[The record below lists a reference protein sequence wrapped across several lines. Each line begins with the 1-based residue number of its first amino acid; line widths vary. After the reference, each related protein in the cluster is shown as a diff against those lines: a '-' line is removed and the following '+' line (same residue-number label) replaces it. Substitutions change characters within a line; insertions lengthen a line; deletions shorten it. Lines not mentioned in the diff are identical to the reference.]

1 MLLPL
6 GILLLVGLVLL
17 LVVAARR
24 GASGGQIAILVI
36 TGIVSIPAAL
46 FGILIMGFSGSAED
60 TRNGAILLAFSLI
73 VGGGIAAVCVWKSPK
88 RGAG

>member
-6 GILLLVGLVLL
+6 GILLLAGLVVL

-24 GASGGQIAILVI
+24 GASGGRIAVLVI

-46 FGILIMGFSGSAED
+46 LGILLMGFSGSAED
-60 TRNGAILLAFSLI
+60 TQNGAILLAFGVI
-73 VGGGIAAVCVWKSPK
+73 VGGGIAAACILRP
-88 RGAG
+88 RT

>member
-36 TGIVSIPAAL
+36 TAIVSIPAAL

-60 TRNGAILLAFSLI
+60 TQNGAILLAFGMIL
-73 VGGGIAAVCVWKSPK
+73 GGGIAAAYILKSRK
-88 RGAG
+88 HGAG